1 MEVFN
6 LYSGSWRSNC
16 YLLCDADAGVGAVID
31 PSEDAKRTTGFAA
44 ERGIKIVQILLTHA
58 HFDHMLSLDGL
69 RSLTGAPLA
78 MHEEDAENLADPRK
92 SAFDLVGGEGYFDPP
107 ERKLRDGDTIDFGAH
122 RIKVLHTPGH
132 TKGSCCFAIGHILFT
147 GDTLFSDGYGRCD
160 LYGGSYA
167 KMWRSIERLRT
178 LETEYTIYPGHGPSV
193 KLSEAMENLER
204 VF

>member
-16 YLLCDADAGVGAVID
+16 YLLRDANEGVGAVID
-31 PSEDAKRTTGFAA
+31 PSEDAKRIVDFA
-44 ERGIKIVQILLTHA
+44 ESKNVKIVQILLTHA

-78 MHEEDAENLADPRK
+78 MHADDVECLSDPHK

-107 ERKLRDGDTIDFGAH
+107 ERELFDGSVIGFGTH
-122 RIKVLHTPGH
+122 EIKVIHTPGH
-132 TKGSCCFAIGHILFT
+132 TNGSCCFSAGHILFT

-167 KMWRSIERLRT
+167 KMWRSLERLRA
-178 LETEYTIYPGHGPSV
+178 LETDYTIYPGHGDSV
-193 KLSEAMENLER
+193 KLNDAFENLER
-204 VF
+204 NY